1 MFPDTLPEGDYRLE
15 GATWLEL
22 AGVSLWVRQGEDGQ
36 VLVSM
41 YRAGDEMGETLG
53 EAWAVAAP

>member
-1 MFPDTLPEGDYRLE
+1 MAPDTLPEGDYRLE

-41 YRAGDEMGETLG
+41 YRAGDECGELLG